1 MKIDKASC
9 YQAVEI
15 SVNGKRNNFHTISE
29 EVFPGVRMELIDHV
43 LTVSH
48 KEWDEDVYIFT
59 ANIRYFTAKK
69 DLVITFAGMKVVVD
83 PNMPPDGP
91 DFYIDSSFSDSNIAN
106 IESSSTLIE
115 KSPKKKVA
123 RKK

>member
-1 MKIDKASC
+1 M
-9 YQAVEI
+9 
-15 SVNGKRNNFHTISE
+15 
-29 EVFPGVRMELIDHV
+29 
-43 LTVSH
+43 
-48 KEWDEDVYIFT
+48 
-59 ANIRYFTAKK
+59 
-69 DLVITFAGMKVVVD
+69 ITFAGMKVVVD